1 MTTEREPLRRA
12 SNDADRMNLPEG
24 MTCGDCVHCRRCTM
38 MFGHIPADE
47 VCDWSPSRFRQAA
60 SPETVA
66 IDAKSEGAS
75 RE

>member
-12 SNDADRMNLPEG
+12 SNDVDRMNLPEG

-47 VCDWSPSRFRQAA
+47 VCDWAPSRFRQSA

-66 IDAKSEGAS
+66 IGEKPEGES